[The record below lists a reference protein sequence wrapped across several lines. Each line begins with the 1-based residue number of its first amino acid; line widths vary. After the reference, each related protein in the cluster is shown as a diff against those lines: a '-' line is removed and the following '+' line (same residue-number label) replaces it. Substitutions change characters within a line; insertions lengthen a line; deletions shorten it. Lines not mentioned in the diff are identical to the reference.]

1 MTFKTTVRLSTQN
14 RENIKKLKKVTRIET
29 GTPTSEAKI
38 INTAIAE
45 FFKNNTVKHDKQE
58 YTQQL
63 EVLKCYNLI

>member
-45 FFKNNTVKHDKQE
+45 FFRQGQDNSNFNE
-58 YTQQL
+58 QL